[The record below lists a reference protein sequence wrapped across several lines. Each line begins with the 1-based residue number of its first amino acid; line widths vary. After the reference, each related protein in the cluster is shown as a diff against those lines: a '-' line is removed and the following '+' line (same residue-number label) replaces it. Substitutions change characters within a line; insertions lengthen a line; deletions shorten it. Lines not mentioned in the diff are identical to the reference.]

1 MQWFGGANIMEQL
14 IAASQTT
21 LPLEITILFSSEFV
35 ISKST
40 FKSFEVATVKELH
53 VIGPGGNFF

>member
-1 MQWFGGANIMEQL
+1 MEQL
-14 IAASQTT
+14 IAASQTP

-35 ISKST
+35 ISMSA
-40 FKSFEVATVKELH
+40 FKSFEVATAKELQ